1 MSARDGSKIPQ
12 NPHASIVF
20 FSFKKNKDMVLV
32 LCRPLASK
40 AHHQHPQD
48 SEVLSAKQKYSNISL
63 IKFNIAGLHV
73 MSQGPCWWSRTE
85 ALLSPGN

>member
-1 MSARDGSKIPQ
+1 MRVLLIALYGRRKGQTMSARDGSKIPQ

-20 FSFKKNKDMVLV
+20 FFFKNKDMVLV

-48 SEVLSAKQKYSNISL
+48 SEVLSAE
-63 IKFNIAGLHV
+63 
-73 MSQGPCWWSRTE
+73 TE
-85 ALLSPGN
+85 AKI